1 MSKPEKRPVHIAEIR
16 KTCKGTEYISVYLRR
31 TFREGGKVQHE
42 TVGNLF
48 DLPDDLLVVIK
59 RRLAAGLPLVG
70 DGGTMSIRRSLPHG
84 NVAAVL
90 GTLRNLGLDQIIGAR
105 PCRERGLV
113 MAMIVDRVI
122 SPGSKLSCS
131 RGVQPETAQ
140 NTLAEELRL
149 GEVEVHELYAAIIEV
164 IDRRLNDLT
173 PELFTAADSCPAPPV
188 PSENSPSIRS
198 RAGHRVSSR
207 GLSGVCC
214 GPCEGSGCRR
224 RFHRWR
230 Y

>member
-42 TVGNLF
+42 TVGNLS

-84 NVAAVL
+84 NAAAVL

-164 IDRRLNDLT
+164 IDRRLSTDCCVI
-173 PELFTAADSCPAPPV
+173 PKAV
-188 PSENSPSIRS
+188 RSPSKCFPAIRLTQRHS
-198 RAGHRVSSR
+198 PA
-207 GLSGVCC
+207 LW
-214 GPCEGSGCRR
+214 R
-224 RFHRWR
+224 RFAGDLESGRSCS
-230 Y
+230 